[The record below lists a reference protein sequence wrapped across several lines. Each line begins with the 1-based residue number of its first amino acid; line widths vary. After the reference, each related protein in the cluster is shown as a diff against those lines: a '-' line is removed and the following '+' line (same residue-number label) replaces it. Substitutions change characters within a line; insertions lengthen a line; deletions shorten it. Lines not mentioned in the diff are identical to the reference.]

1 MHLFFDYHPDRDVI
15 VYCLSDERLL
25 CLEKGEAALGSEQF
39 VALISEYPIVSYD
52 VEPFFLR
59 LRALNFPKRFSCF
72 DLKRLFRAYYGVA
85 EDIPYE
91 EAKTQFD
98 DQTLLQGCEAFS
110 FFVHLCDFEAEDAAC
125 LLGVDYGD
133 CLLSF
138 PECGEAFAW
147 LNLFKQA
154 REERISAFD
163 PKRIKRLL
171 FFDLECANTDGNIG
185 KICEFGGV
193 YASLSM
199 QIEGEIEMLINPES
213 TFKVNRLGRGLQ
225 LFYRSADYERSPS
238 FPQQYDRL
246 KSVLEDEETLLVGFA
261 SGNDFRFL
269 MGDCWRYR
277 LPGFDLLGL
286 DVQPLADRLLGSK
299 RSLSLED
306 ALFGLGGSLPNGL
319 TPHRA
324 LDDAK
329 LTLLVAQQAFQRVKG
344 GLLGYLENKSEG
356 FITSLH
362 VDKILEHPL
371 PKLRYWSD

>member
-98 DQTLLQGCEAFS
+98 DQALLQGCEAFS

-147 LNLFKQA
+147 LNLFKQLGRKGYPLSILSELNGFCFSIWNA
-154 REERISAFD
+154 RTPTGILGR
-163 PKRIKRLL
+163 
-171 FFDLECANTDGNIG
+171 
-185 KICEFGGV
+185 
-193 YASLSM
+193 YASSAGFMPLYPCKSKGKSKCLS
-199 QIEGEIEMLINPES
+199 I
-213 TFKVNRLGRGLQ
+213 
-225 LFYRSADYERSPS
+225 PS
-238 FPQQYDRL
+238 QF
-246 KSVLEDEETLLVGFA
+246 
-261 SGNDFRFL
+261 
-269 MGDCWRYR
+269 
-277 LPGFDLLGL
+277 
-286 DVQPLADRLLGSK
+286 SK
-299 RSLSLED
+299 
-306 ALFGLGGSLPNGL
+306 
-319 TPHRA
+319 
-324 LDDAK
+324 
-329 LTLLVAQQAFQRVKG
+329 
-344 GLLGYLENKSEG
+344 
-356 FITSLH
+356 
-362 VDKILEHPL
+362 
-371 PKLRYWSD
+371 